1 MSCQWVNTTHLHAF
15 MFESF
20 DNFCGIRRFV
30 NFPNFNS
37 PATESDSIR
46 RDPLETH
53 DRFPNFDCAEM
64 KWPLVDRAGIE
75 EGNFLKY
82 S

>member
-1 MSCQWVNTTHLHAF
+1 MLEWF
-15 MFESF
+15 IEFF
-20 DNFCGIRRFV
+20 GGIRRFV

-37 PATESDSIR
+37 PAERAESDSIR
-46 RDPLETH
+46 RDPLETR
-53 DRFPNFDCAEM
+53 DPFLTFNCVEM

-75 EGNFLKY
+75 EGNFFRKALKRRK